1 MNEIDQLLKALR
13 EVNRDIEGMLRSGAK
28 DEKSLKVLTEA
39 REYRQMLEEE
49 IMLAVKKAEADEPA
63 IIGVIIINLD

>member
-1 MNEIDQLLKALR
+1 MNTIDQLLKALR

-39 REYRQMLEEE
+39 REYRQMLEED

-63 IIGVIIINLD
+63 IIGVIIINLN